1 MSQTKARKKP
11 GVVRFFEGIA
21 EFFTSTVKAFV
32 EGDIFVKLSALL
44 CGTSC
49 FARKQYLKGFFICLI
64 QAAIML
70 VFPTFFFPYM
80 SKLST
85 LGTVQQKRVFN
96 PETMKNEFNDYDNSF
111 LILLFGV
118 LGVVLLIATVIL
130 WMRNL
135 RNAREVEL
143 TAKSGKHVN
152 TFRDDLNDALDRK
165 FHRTLLTLPVLGVV
179 VVARFDGLE
188 KLGRQVG
195 KRFALVFAV
204 LIYLSIGPGLG
215 IPRAASVPFE
225 MAVAPYLPENSNA
238 ALWMAAYSLVFF
250 LVALWLCLNPGKL
263 VDRIGRG
270 LTPVLLVLL
279 TLLFACFL
287 FRGET
292 QVAPPQESYAH
303 APLLKGFTEG
313 YNTMDTIAA
322 LNFGLVIST
331 TLGSFGLEQKR
342 DKMRYT
348 VRAGLLA
355 GTILALVY
363 AMLSYMGMC
372 SSGVYEIQENGAW
385 TLRCIVYQVFGSI
398 GAVLLAAIFTLA
410 CLTTC
415 VGLIN
420 SISQYFSMLFQKVSY
435 RAWVYIITFFSFL
448 VCNLGLSMIL
458 SISIPVL
465 NAIYPVAIVLI
476 LLGLSHDLWKNNRF
490 AYPMTVAGTAVVS
503 VLFALGEAGVPLGG
517 VNTLLHGLPMY
528 KLGFGWVSVAAAM
541 LLLSLAVNALCR
553 GCKSEQTVIN
563 PGGE

>member
-1 MSQTKARKKP
+1 MDWHFDTGLRA
-11 GVVRFFEGIA
+11 
-21 EFFTSTVKAFV
+21 
-32 EGDIFVKLSALL
+32 D
-44 CGTSC
+44 
-49 FARKQYLKGFFICLI
+49 
-64 QAAIML
+64 
-70 VFPTFFFPYM
+70 
-80 SKLST
+80 
-85 LGTVQQKRVFN
+85 
-96 PETMKNEFNDYDNSF
+96 
-111 LILLFGV
+111 LFGV
-118 LGVVLLIATVIL
+118 FREREENVMKLGKKNLLVVSVMLFALFFGAGNLIFPPFL
-130 WMRNL
+130 GQ
-135 RNAREVEL
+135 NA
-143 TAKSGKHVN
+143 GVN
-152 TFRDDLNDALDRK
+152 TLPAMVGFLVTAVI
-165 FHRTLLTLPVLGVV
+165 LPVLGVV

-279 TLLFACFL
+279 TLLFVCFL
-287 FRGET
+287 FRGEK
-292 QVAPPQESYAH
+292 QVALPQEDYAH

-563 PGGE
+563 PGRE

>member
-1 MSQTKARKKP
+1 MDWHFDTGLRA
-11 GVVRFFEGIA
+11 
-21 EFFTSTVKAFV
+21 
-32 EGDIFVKLSALL
+32 D
-44 CGTSC
+44 
-49 FARKQYLKGFFICLI
+49 
-64 QAAIML
+64 
-70 VFPTFFFPYM
+70 
-80 SKLST
+80 
-85 LGTVQQKRVFN
+85 
-96 PETMKNEFNDYDNSF
+96 
-111 LILLFGV
+111 LFGV
-118 LGVVLLIATVIL
+118 FREREENLMKLGKKNLLVVSVMLFALFFGAGNLIFPPFLGQNAGANTLPAMVGFLVTAVI
-130 WMRNL
+130 
-135 RNAREVEL
+135 
-143 TAKSGKHVN
+143 
-152 TFRDDLNDALDRK
+152 
-165 FHRTLLTLPVLGVV
+165 LPVLGVV

-279 TLLFACFL
+279 TLLFVCFL
-287 FRGET
+287 FRGEK
-292 QVAPPQESYAH
+292 QVALPQEDYAH

-331 TLGSFGLEQKR
+331 TLGTFGLEQKR
-342 DKMRYT
+342 DKMRCT
-348 VRAGLLA
+348 VLAGLLA
-355 GTILALVY
+355 GTILAMVY

-385 TLRCIVYQVFGSI
+385 TLRCIVYQVFGPT

-420 SISQYFSMLFQKVSY
+420 SISQYFSKLMPRMGY
-435 RAWVYIITFFSFL
+435 RGWVILITGFSFL
-448 VCNLGLSMIL
+448 ICNLGLSAIL
-458 SISIPVL
+458 NISIPIL
-465 NAIYPVAIVLI
+465 NAIYPMAIVLI
-476 LLGLSHDLWKNNRF
+476 LLGLSHRLWAGRKLV
-490 AYPMTVAGTAVVS
+490 YPLVIGGTGVIS
-503 VLFALGEAGVPLGG
+503 VIHALETAGVPLGALG
-517 VNTLLHGLPMY
+517 RLCSRIPLYTQ
-528 KLGFGWVSVAAAM
+528 GFGWLPIAAGM
-541 LLLSLAVNALCR
+541 LVISLLIR
-553 GCKSEQTVIN
+553 KQK
-563 PGGE
+563 